1 MFAKVP
7 DRSQDFKIP
16 EILEPAGRW
25 ASEADLIKA
34 FEDARKNADS
44 IRITNDDLRDHF
56 FDRPLSG
63 PMDGYQWLLLIATPS
78 ARPTA
83 QIEEVTT
90 NPNFPQ

>member
-1 MFAKVP
+1 LFAKVP

-44 IRITNDDLRDHF
+44 IRITNDDLRAIIF
-56 FDRPLSG
+56 LIVPCRGRWTGISG
-63 PMDGYQWLLLIATPS
+63 CCSSPRLALAPPRKS
-78 ARPTA
+78 RK
-83 QIEEVTT
+83 
-90 NPNFPQ
+90 